1 MKKILFFIL
10 LPTAIFSQNTDWV
23 KSFGGPE
30 SDKGISIGC
39 DSMGFVYCSG
49 FFNNQAVFGND
60 TLKNSNLGWGGNNK
74 ENFVFKIDSLG
85 TVLWAIAGGNL
96 SGGCCDDR
104 AFRMHVTPGGDV
116 FITAHFGLL
125 II

>member
-1 MKKILFFIL
+1 MNKILFFIL

-74 ENFVFKIDSLG
+74 ENFVFKIDSFG
-85 TVLWAIAGGNL
+85 TVL
-96 SGGCCDDR
+96 
-104 AFRMHVTPGGDV
+104 
-116 FITAHFGLL
+116 
-125 II
+125 